1 MNSSLLVMWL
11 LYLPIAALCIAQ
23 PWFSRR
29 NVLFSVVFGNTEVWN
44 QPEMRA
50 VRRKYFLWSVLVCV
64 IIGAAGLF
72 WSLHVPVLAEA
83 GIYTGAI
90 FVMLGIETVFFV
102 IAHARV
108 RRFKTT
114 QQPDSTLVRNTITV
128 ETGMPERQAVLSA
141 AWTLLLVPLAGA
153 SALLAIVGYPDLP
166 ARIPTH
172 FNLAGVPN
180 AFTEK
185 SWPAV
190 LFLVFLHFAVAGIIA
205 ISFLFAR
212 RAPASVRGNPQAAP
226 GSIRYRKVM
235 SFLLLATGMLAQ
247 VIFLLIQIREL
258 VVFPMVWVSV
268 LGILCVLSAV
278 LMVIVY
284 VCLVRAKQPRGKI
297 MDDDA
302 KWVLGLFYY
311 NPGDPSVFVEKRA
324 GIGYTLNYARPLAWI
339 FTVGIAVFVI
349 VVLAFSFHSK

>member
-1 MNSSLLVMWL
+1 MNGSLLVMWL

-50 VRRKYFLWSVLVCV
+50 LRRRYLLWSVLACV

-72 WSLHVPVLAEA
+72 WSLPMSVLAEA

-90 FVMLGIETVFFV
+90 FVMLGVETVFFV
-102 IAHARV
+102 MAHARV
-108 RRFKTT
+108 CRFKAT

-128 ETGMPERQAVLSA
+128 ETGTPERQAVLSA
-141 AWTLLLVPLAGA
+141 AWVLLLVPLAGA
-153 SALLAIVGYPDLP
+153 SALIAIVGYPDLP

-172 FNLAGVPN
+172 FTLSGVPN

-190 LFLVFLHFAVAGIIA
+190 LFLVFLHFVVAGIIA

-247 VIFLLIQIREL
+247 VIFLLIQIRQL
-258 VVFPMVWVSV
+258 VAFPMVWVSV
-268 LGILCVLSAV
+268 FSVLCGLSAV
-278 LMVIVY
+278 AMVIVY
-284 VCLVRAKQPRGKI
+284 ARLVRVKKPQGNI
-297 MDDDA
+297 LDDDA

-324 GIGYTLNYARPLAWI
+324 GIGYTLNYARPIAWI
-339 FTVGIAVFVI
+339 FTVGIAVFLI
-349 VVLAFSFHSK
+349 VVLAFSFHLK